1 MKLIPAR
8 CPSCGAD
15 IEVNKENETT
25 KCKYCDTRIII
36 DDAIAKYKVE
46 LSGKVT
52 VENLPTVIN
61 LIKLGTRH
69 LDKNEYKPAQEKFA
83 KALELDADNSELI
96 IKDALARVAQKEI
109 VEASLNRLLSSIRDA
124 KEYCKE
130 KELEEYV
137 MYCVEHLDH
146 KRIQVIPVL
155 QSVPQQDIFF
165 NLKQKFITYL
175 NFYERVLRNHLI
187 KDENKAIVIRKI
199 FACIQNYRDNNKYK
213 VYDVQSGKFYTN
225 TYRIPKDM
233 KEYLEYKEH
242 QYQDELAKVDPEYN
256 SKLQQQ
262 RLLEAQE
269 QERLRKEREEKER
282 KRKERNER
290 IFGTNPMTKPDLY
303 ISGFLLLVII
313 FQTLNCSRATDA
325 LLFIGILILSGI
337 ICTPLILLRLIKPLR
352 SIPKGIV
359 IALTIFR
366 YFVVIFLLGTLGSL
380 IPPEIIQPPQF
391 ISYSFISADST
402 ERFTIGKKSI
412 GIESMSSETGETI
425 SKLKYAYT
433 YEEESDGN
441 YILTIGYGTEMTADD
456 TNYRYNVVDDTL
468 CLLNYN
474 KKCITTYTREAEIE
488 EVIDTES
495 VENEQ

>member
-69 LDKNEYKPAQEKFA
+69 LDKNEYKSAQEKFA

-96 IKDALARVAQKEI
+96 VKDALARVAQKEI

-146 KRIQVIPVL
+146 KRVQVIPVL

-165 NLKQKFITYL
+165 NLKQKILTYL

-213 VYDVQSGKFYTN
+213 VYNVQTGTFYTN

-242 QYQDELAKVDPEYN
+242 QYQDELAKVDSEYN
-256 SKLQQQ
+256 SKLQQR

-269 QERLRKEREEKER
+269 QERLRQEREEKER
-282 KRKERNER
+282 KRKEMMKKV
-290 IFGTNPMTKPDLY
+290 FGEGVFNVVDA
-303 ISGFLLLVII
+303 II
-313 FQTLNCSRATDA
+313 CGCLIMFA
-325 LLFIGILILSGI
+325 LLFLLVGVIEGSVGTVLVSLLALILA
-337 ICTPLILLRLIKPLR
+337 TPNFLIRLIKPLR
-352 SIPKGIV
+352 ELPKIAKIIIPI
-359 IALTIFR
+359 IR
-366 YFVVIFLLGTLGSL
+366 YFVVCVLLIVSL
-380 IPPEIIQPPQF
+380 MLLPPAEPEEPPQF
-391 ISYSFISADST
+391 IGYSFISSDST
-402 ERFTIGKKSI
+402 ERLTIGKESI
-412 GIESMSSETGETI
+412 GIESMTADTGETI
-425 SKLKYAYT
+425 SKLKYDYT

-441 YILTIGYGTEMTADD
+441 YILTVGHGTEMTADD
-456 TNYRYNVVDDTL
+456 TNYRYDVADDTL

-474 KKCITTYTREAEIE
+474 KKCITTYTREVEIE

>member
-61 LIKLGTRH
+61 LIKIGTRH

-96 IKDALARVAQKEI
+96 VKDALARVAQKEI
-109 VEASLNRLLSSIRDA
+109 VEASLNRLLSSIKDA

-146 KRIQVIPVL
+146 KRVQVIPVL

-165 NLKQKFITYL
+165 NLKQKILTYL
-175 NFYERVLRNHLI
+175 KFYEKVLENYLI
-187 KDENKAIVIRKI
+187 KDENKKNVIKKI
-199 FACIQNYRDNNKYK
+199 FACIQNYRDNNSYI
-213 VYDVQSGKFYTN
+213 VYNYQTGQPITQR
-225 TYRIPKDM
+225 YRIPEEALAYLSD
-233 KEYLEYKEH
+233 KEL

-256 SKLQQQ
+256 EKLQAE
-262 RLLEAQE
+262 RLKEAQE
-269 QERLRKEREEKER
+269 AERLRKEREEKER
-282 KRKERNER
+282 KRKERDER

-303 ISGFLLLVII
+303 ISGFLLLVIF
-313 FQTLNCSRATDA
+313 FQTLNCSRATDVVMFA
-325 LLFIGILILSGI
+325 GVLILAAI

-391 ISYSFISADST
+391 IGYSFISSDST
-402 ERFTIGKKSI
+402 ERFTIGQKSI
-412 GIESMSSETGETI
+412 GIESMTADTGETI
-425 SKLKYAYT
+425 SKLKYDYT

-474 KKCITTYTREAEIE
+474 KKCMTTYTREVEIE

>member
-69 LDKNEYKPAQEKFA
+69 LDKNEYEPAQEKFA

-96 IKDALARVAQKEI
+96 VKDALARVAQKEI
-109 VEASLNRLLSSIRDA
+109 VEASLNRLLSSIKDA

-146 KRIQVIPVL
+146 KRVQVIPVL
-155 QSVPQQDIFF
+155 QSEPQREIFF
-165 NLKQKFITYL
+165 NLKQKLFTYL

-213 VYDVQSGKFYTN
+213 VYDVQSGTFYTN
-225 TYRIPKDM
+225 TYKIPNDM
-233 KEYLEYKEH
+233 KEYLEYKEY

-269 QERLRKEREEKER
+269 LERLRKEREEKER
-282 KRKERNER
+282 KRKALIKK
-290 IFGTNPMTKPDLY
+290 IFGDGITKIINIIDAC
-303 ISGFLLLVII
+303 ISGFLILV
-313 FQTLNCSRATDA
+313 S
-325 LLFIGILILSGI
+325 LFMILMCLTKNGILSGI
-337 ICTPLILLRLIKPLR
+337 TIFVALLFCVPNIALRFIPFYKKAPAVITIIVSVARYCIILLLLLLSIIILPEPGFVNQKFTSISEDEIIEISQNKIKISTYDYQSERWINETYSYEYKSEGNNKYLI
-352 SIPKGIV
+352 
-359 IALTIFR
+359 TIDKDMDMVAEDIRFR
-366 YFVVIFLLGTLGSL
+366 YW
-380 IPPEIIQPPQF
+380 E
-391 ISYSFISADST
+391 
-402 ERFTIGKKSI
+402 
-412 GIESMSSETGETI
+412 
-425 SKLKYAYT
+425 
-433 YEEESDGN
+433 
-441 YILTIGYGTEMTADD
+441 DD
-456 TNYRYNVVDDTL
+456 QDF
-468 CLLNYN
+468 CKLNYSDN
-474 KKCITTYTREAEIE
+474 CTRYFNIIKDAE
-488 EVIDTES
+488 
-495 VENEQ
+495 

>member
-96 IKDALARVAQKEI
+96 VKDALARVAQKEI
-109 VEASLNRLLSSIRDA
+109 VEASLNRLLSSIKEA

-175 NFYERVLRNHLI
+175 NFYERVLRNYLTEDKNKKTVI
-187 KDENKAIVIRKI
+187 KKM
-199 FACIQNYRDNNKYK
+199 FACIQCYKDNNKYTTYNIQTGNP
-213 VYDVQSGKFYTN
+213 VTL

-233 KEYLEYKEH
+233 MEYLDKKEY
-242 QYQDELAKVDPEYN
+242 QCQDELAKVDYEYN
-256 SKLQQQ
+256 EKLQAE
-262 RLLEAQE
+262 RLKEAQE
-269 QERLRKEREEKER
+269 TERLRKEFEEKER
-282 KRKERNER
+282 KRKEMMKKV
-290 IFGTNPMTKPDLY
+290 FGEGVFNVVDAIICGCLIMFTLL
-303 ISGFLLLVII
+303 FLLVGVIDGSVGTVLV
-313 FQTLNCSRATDA
+313 S
-325 LLFIGILILSGI
+325 LLALILA
-337 ICTPLILLRLIKPLR
+337 TPNFLIRLIKPLR
-352 SIPKGIV
+352 ELPKIAKIIIPI
-359 IALTIFR
+359 IR
-366 YFVVIFLLGTLGSL
+366 YFVVCVLLIVSL
-380 IPPEIIQPPQF
+380 MLLPPSEPEEPLQF
-391 ISYSFISADST
+391 IGYSFISADST

-412 GIESMSSETGETI
+412 GIESMLPETGETI
-425 SKLKYAYT
+425 SKLKYDYT

-474 KKCITTYTREAEIE
+474 KKCITTYTREVENE

-495 VENEQ
+495 LENEQ